1 MTTETRPILLI
12 GSSGQIGWELK
23 QTLATLGPVHTL
35 DRPALDLASAESIRR
50 ALRETAPGLIV
61 NAGAYTAVDQAE
73 SEPDLAQAVNGTAP
87 GILAEEAKRL
97 GAALVHYSTDYV
109 FDGRATRPY
118 REDDATGPVN
128 AYGRSKLAGEQAIA
142 AVGGAYLIL
151 RTAWVYSLRGNN
163 FLTTIRRLAAER
175 EELRVVDDQ
184 RGAPTWA
191 GGIAEATAL
200 ILTRCNARSGP
211 GELMEKRGLY
221 HLTAAGET
229 TWFGFAEAII
239 AEMHAAGE
247 LVSARELTAIATADY
262 PTPAQRPAWSVLDC
276 GKTRDAFGVALPHWH
291 DQLGLCWNTNRG
303 LER

>member
-1 MTTETRPILLI
+1 MTAEARPILLI
-12 GSSGQIGWELK
+12 GGNGQIGWELR
-23 QTLATLGPVHTL
+23 QALAPLGAVRVL
-35 DRPALDLASAESIRR
+35 DRAALDLASAEAIRG
-50 ALRETAPGLIV
+50 AVRETAPGLIV
-61 NAGAYTAVDQAE
+61 NAGAYTAVDRAE
-73 SEPDLAQAVNGTAP
+73 SEPDLAQAVNGSAP

-109 FDGRATRPY
+109 FDGRLTRPY
-118 REDDATGPVN
+118 REDDPTGPIS

-151 RTAWVYSLRGNN
+151 RTAWVYSLRGAN
-163 FLTTIRRLAAER
+163 FLTTIGRLAAQQ

-191 GGIAEATAL
+191 RAIAEATAL

-211 GELMEKRGLY
+211 GELGERGGLY
-221 HLTAAGET
+221 HLSAAGET

-239 AEMHAAGE
+239 AGMRAAGDR
-247 LVSARELTAIATADY
+247 LSAREAVPIATADY

-276 GKTRDAFGVALPHWH
+276 GKARDAFGVALPHWR
-291 DQLGLCWNTNRG
+291 DQLGRCMKR
-303 LER
+303 

>member
-1 MTTETRPILLI
+1 MTAETRPILLI
-12 GSSGQIGWELK
+12 GGNGQIGWELR
-23 QTLATLGPVHTL
+23 QALAPLGAVRVL
-35 DRPALDLASAESIRR
+35 DRSVLDLASAEAVRD
-50 ALRETAPGLIV
+50 AVRETAPGIIV
-61 NAGAYTAVDQAE
+61 NAGAYTAVDRAE
-73 SEPDLAQAVNGTAP
+73 SEPDLAQAVNGSAP

-109 FDGRATRPY
+109 FDGRLTRPY
-118 REDDATGPVN
+118 REDDPTGPIS

-151 RTAWVYSLRGNN
+151 RTAWVYSLRGAN
-163 FLTTIRRLAAER
+163 FLTTIGRLAAQQ

-191 GGIAEATAL
+191 RAIAEATAL

-211 GELMEKRGLY
+211 GELGERGGLY
-221 HLTAAGET
+221 HLSAAGET

-239 AEMHAAGE
+239 SGMRAAGDR
-247 LVSARELTAIATADY
+247 LSAREVVAIATADY

-276 GKTRDAFGVALPHWH
+276 GKARDAFGVNLPHWR
-291 DQLGLCWNTNRG
+291 DQLGRCMKR
-303 LER
+303 

>member
-1 MTTETRPILLI
+1 VTTETRPILLI
-12 GSSGQIGWELK
+12 GPSGQIGWELK

-109 FDGRATRPY
+109 FDGRNTRPY

-200 ILTRCNARSGP
+200 ILTRCNAGSDP
-211 GELMEKRGLY
+211 GELLEKRGLY

-229 TWFGFAEAII
+229 TWFGFAEAIV

-247 LVSARELTAIATADY
+247 HVSAKGLTAIATADY
-262 PTPAQRPAWSVLDC
+262 PMPAQRPAWSVLDC

-291 DQLGLCWNTNRG
+291 DQLGLC